1 MAPPGLAACFSWR
14 KIPFSLSNSGT
25 SAKNPA
31 RADRIKLYRVNWR
44 ERAKALA
51 ETTSFT
57 NRGHPAGSNV
67 TRFYL
72 A

>member
-31 RADRIKLYRVNWR
+31 RADRIKLYCVNWR
-44 ERAKALA
+44 VVVQFEIHRDSNRLQPVGNYVHAK
-51 ETTSFT
+51 S
-57 NRGHPAGSNV
+57 
-67 TRFYL
+67 
-72 A
+72 